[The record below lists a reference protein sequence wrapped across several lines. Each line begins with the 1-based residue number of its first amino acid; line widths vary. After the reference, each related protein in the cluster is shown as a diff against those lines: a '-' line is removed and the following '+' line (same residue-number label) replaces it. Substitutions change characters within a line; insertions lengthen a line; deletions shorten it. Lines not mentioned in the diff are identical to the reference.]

1 MIWVHCGNMAEVPST
16 LSLATRLTDH
26 SDGMDVVITA
36 APEILPLLQPSSFA
50 IEVVPVPVDSPTKAR
65 AFLDEWNPTYLIW
78 NGGAVRPILLRCV
91 EKMGLRATLINARN
105 TELFSGGS
113 RWLPRASRTAVA
125 PFGRI
130 MTADGATATRLIR
143 GGVSRERVEAT
154 GPILEEPVAMPHDA
168 NELTVLVE
176 ALNTRPMWFAANIVA
191 DEISHIAA
199 AHRAA
204 SRKNHR
210 LLLLVTP
217 RDIDSG
223 PRVANILREMGFKVG
238 VRSEEDD
245 PEPEHQAYVADL
257 KDELGLWYRI
267 APLTFL
273 GGSLRGGAVVSPFD
287 PIALGSAVVHG
298 PTKAPHTA
306 RFERLAQTQACREI
320 RSSAELGIAVA
331 SLISPEQTARMAL
344 AGWTEIT
351 RNAAIINLMVDEAV
365 ESGDTTR

>member
-1 MIWVHCGNMAEVPST
+1 
-16 LSLATRLTDH
+16 LTDH
-26 SDGMDVVITA
+26 SDAMDVVITA
-36 APEILPLLQPSSFA
+36 DADVLPHLKTSSFA
-50 IEVVPVPVDSPTKAR
+50 IEVVPVPADSPAKGR
-65 AFLDEWNPTYLIW
+65 AFLDEWAPTILIW

-91 EKMGLRATLINARN
+91 EKAGLRATLINARN
-105 TELFSGGS
+105 AALFSGGS
-113 RWLPRASRTAVA
+113 RWLPRASRNVVA
-125 PFGRI
+125 PFSHI
-130 MTADGATATRLIR
+130 LTADGATATRLIR
-143 GGVSRERVEAT
+143 GGVSREKVQAT
-154 GPILEEPVAMPHDA
+154 GPVLEEPVAMPHDA
-168 NELTVLVE
+168 NELTVMVE
-176 ALNTRPMWFAANIVA
+176 ALNTRPIWFAADIVA
-191 DEISHIAA
+191 EEINHIAA

-223 PRVANILREMGFKVG
+223 PRVAEFLRETGFKVG
-238 VRSEEDD
+238 LRSQGDD
-245 PEPEHQAYVADL
+245 PEPEHQAYVADQEG
-257 KDELGLWYRI
+257 ELGLWYRI

-273 GGSLRGGAVVSPFD
+273 GGSLRGGHVVSPFD

-298 PTKAPHTA
+298 PTKTPHEA

-351 RNAAIINLMVDEAV
+351 RNADIINRLVKDAV
-365 ESGDTTR
+365 ESREPAP